1 MIALQEE
8 YGPRRKRAGQLQ
20 DEARQPGWLSVRMTQ
35 GTPQDVVTDTS
46 RMERVQQSGAI
57 ARLGWPQD
65 TSTDWEG
72 DIPKDQDKVRDCR
85 ERCSSWTGLDDLR
98 GRQPPSPFLYVHF
111 VPEQVNDM
119 GLYSLLQHIVCA
131 IEYTHSISV
140 PIFILAR
147 IPTPLTPI
155 HFVNTTL
162 GWFCSGQVTTR
173 KASPPFAQAFLKV
186 LQPRRGP
193 VQVICTAGPGRSHQ
207 HPRPPET
214 QGGMDPSRH
223 DHRLALCVLLSL

>member
-35 GTPQDVVTDTS
+35 GTPRDVVTDTS

-98 GRQPPSPFLYVHF
+98 GRQLPSPFLYVHF
-111 VPEQVNDM
+111 VPERVNDM
-119 GLYSLLQHIVCA
+119 RLYSLPQHMLCALEPLSIWVPTVSQNTPSPPTLRERGSGLVLQQASNHPQ
-131 IEYTHSISV
+131 S
-140 PIFILAR
+140 
-147 IPTPLTPI
+147 
-155 HFVNTTL
+155 
-162 GWFCSGQVTTR
+162 
-173 KASPPFAQAFLKV
+173 SPPFAQGFLKV
-186 LQPRRGP
+186 LQPRKLP
-193 VQVICTAGPGRSHQ
+193 V
-207 HPRPPET
+207 
-214 QGGMDPSRH
+214 
-223 DHRLALCVLLSL
+223 